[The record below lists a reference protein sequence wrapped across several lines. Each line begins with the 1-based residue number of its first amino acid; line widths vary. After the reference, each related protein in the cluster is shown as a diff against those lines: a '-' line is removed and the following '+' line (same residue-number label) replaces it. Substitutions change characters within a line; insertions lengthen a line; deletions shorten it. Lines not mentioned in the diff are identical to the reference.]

1 MYLRKKRNNKENS
14 KILVRKRKFLTS
26 RSAQTKPNVI
36 PWWMDAKVFF
46 EIRVSRRS
54 GRRRREKKKREEQR
68 WYIETFILP
77 VLNSRETINRGICHG
92 TKRSRKSRE
101 IFEHLRYIIIFSFYA
116 MILLSLYY
124 CSFDTRL
131 NKFMVLS
138 IDGMYGTILKRSK
151 QSSLFTCFSFLL
163 KKFLP

>member
-1 MYLRKKRNNKENS
+1 MVDGRES
-14 KILVRKRKFLTS
+14 
-26 RSAQTKPNVI
+26 
-36 PWWMDAKVFF
+36 VFF

-131 NKFMVLS
+131 NKFMGLS
-138 IDGMYGTILKRSK
+138 IVYGTILKRSK
-151 QSSLFTCFSFLL
+151 QSSSLFTCFSFLL

>member
-1 MYLRKKRNNKENS
+1 MVDGRES
-14 KILVRKRKFLTS
+14 
-26 RSAQTKPNVI
+26 
-36 PWWMDAKVFF
+36 VFF

-54 GRRRREKKKREEQR
+54 GRRRRREKKKKEKH
-68 WYIETFILP
+68 IETFILP
-77 VLNSRETINRGICHG
+77 VLNSRETINRGICRIW

-131 NKFMVLS
+131 NKFMGLS
-138 IDGMYGTILKRSK
+138 IVYGTILKRSK

-163 KKFLP
+163 KKFLPWFTFIYTLFYSFIFLEIFTNSLKIELTRFSIRNILPHF

>member
-116 MILLSLYY
+116 MILLITL
-124 CSFDTRL
+124 L
-131 NKFMVLS
+131 
-138 IDGMYGTILKRSK
+138 
-151 QSSLFTCFSFLL
+151 LFFRYQT
-163 KKFLP
+163 K

>member
-54 GRRRREKKKREEQR
+54 GRRRRREKKKKEKH
-68 WYIETFILP
+68 IETFILP

-131 NKFMVLS
+131 NKFMGLS
-138 IDGMYGTILKRSK
+138 IVYGTILKRSK
-151 QSSLFTCFSFLL
+151 QSSSLFTCFSFLL

>member
-1 MYLRKKRNNKENS
+1 MVDGRES
-14 KILVRKRKFLTS
+14 
-26 RSAQTKPNVI
+26 
-36 PWWMDAKVFF
+36 VFF

-54 GRRRREKKKREEQR
+54 GRRRRREKKKKEKH
-68 WYIETFILP
+68 IETFILP
-77 VLNSRETINRGICHG
+77 VLNSRETINRGICRIW

-131 NKFMVLS
+131 NKFMGLS
-138 IDGMYGTILKRSK
+138 IVYGTILKRSK
-151 QSSLFTCFSFLL
+151 QSSSLFTCFSFLL
-163 KKFLP
+163 KKFLPWFTFIYTLLFIYLFLLRNI